1 MKNFLNIF
9 IALACLCFSVNA
21 QNAVSSE
28 EAKPKPR
35 KRKNIAILERNS
47 TTIKN
52 PLEMRDHF
60 KRQRLKIGKRSK
72 SYGGFLKDNKYSNL
86 PTINDYPVTQIRIV
100 GVLLGSNRRAI
111 AKVIEGEKLSDETYI
126 VKEGMKIGENDAVVR
141 AIVPGGIVLVEKIRN
156 VYDQDE
162 YIETIIPVSTETI

>member
-1 MKNFLNIF
+1 MTKILKILF
-9 IALACLCFSVNA
+9 IIGSIILLPSVVA
-21 QNAVSSE
+21 QEKA
-28 EAKPKPR
+28 PK
-35 KRKNIAILERNS
+35 KKKKNIAILERNS

-52 PLEMRDHF
+52 PLEMRDPF
-60 KRQRLKIGKRSK
+60 KRQRVKIGKRSK
-72 SYGGFLKDNKYSNL
+72 TYGGFLKDNKYSNL
-86 PTINDYPVTQIRIV
+86 PTINDFPITQIRVV
-100 GVLLGSNRRAI
+100 GVLLGNNRRAI
-111 AKVIEGEKLSDETYI
+111 AKILVGGDRLSNESYI